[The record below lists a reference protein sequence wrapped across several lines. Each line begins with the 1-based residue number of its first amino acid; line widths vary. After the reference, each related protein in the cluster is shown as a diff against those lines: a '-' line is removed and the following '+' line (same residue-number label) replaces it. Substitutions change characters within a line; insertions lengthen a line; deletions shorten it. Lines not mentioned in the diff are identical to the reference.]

1 MEGWKLERS
10 WYCYVNMRRQ
20 TFEYFLESNLYR
32 LYVPNKSQKSMKMS
46 IILYAKI
53 IMKNNLSTI
62 NEHRQ
67 KSIIDENTEQT
78 WEEISLIL

>member
-1 MEGWKLERS
+1 
-10 WYCYVNMRRQ
+10 
-20 TFEYFLESNLYR
+20 
-32 LYVPNKSQKSMKMS
+32 MKMS